1 MNTTQRPIPAAADAS
16 MLIVPMMC
24 LIVAGC
30 GSEEALDGR
39 VAIDVTIQVGG
50 ETPESG
56 TLVLKPERGVR
67 SPLIRIPISGGTGS
81 LPAAKGPVPGSYRAS
96 YRSSIAGGDID
107 EQLTKTGREMP
118 SSRTRVSAAKSRQ
131 RNRQPPKAK
140 SDVSVSVPDENP
152 ATLTVSFDAA

>member
-1 MNTTQRPIPAAADAS
+1 MNTPQRPIPAVADAS
-16 MLIVPMMC
+16 MLIVVM
-24 LIVAGC
+24 LFLFVAGC

-39 VAIDVTIQVGG
+39 VAIDVTIHVGG

-81 LPAAKGPVPGSYRAS
+81 LPAVKGPVPGSYRAS
-96 YRSSIAGGDID
+96 YRSSVAGGDID

-118 SSRTRVSAAKSRQ
+118 SSRVSAAKSRQ

>member
-1 MNTTQRPIPAAADAS
+1 MNTYQRPIPAVADVS
-16 MLIVPMMC
+16 MLIVLMMC
-24 LIVAGC
+24 LFVAGC

-39 VAIDVTIQVGG
+39 VAIDVTIYVGG
-50 ETPESG
+50 EVPELG

-81 LPAAKGPVPGSYRAS
+81 LPAAKGPVPGSYLAS
-96 YRSSIAGGDID
+96 YRSSVTGGDTD

-118 SSRTRVSAAKSRQ
+118 SSRARVSAAKSRQ

-140 SDVSVSVPDENP
+140 SDVSVSVPDDNP
-152 ATLTVSFDAA
+152 ATLTVSFDAV